1 MNERRN
7 EKVKRFFLWFVAPL
21 DDRIRGLSLTRLLA
35 VACFFFVW
43 HEIEVGHEI
52 ALKNNV
58 PVRLSWIDYATF
70 LLGVAAAFGKS
81 VVLALI
87 NRNQVNVDGKEI
99 RETVDITVREIQER
113 REAAERDGW
122 PGREVS

>member
-1 MNERRN
+1 MTAERR
-7 EKVKRFFLWFVAPL
+7 VQHQVLRFLLWFVAPF

-35 VACFFFVW
+35 VACFVFVW

-52 ALKNNV
+52 ALKAGT
-58 PVRLSWIDYATF
+58 PIRLSWIDYATF

-87 NRNQVNVDGKEI
+87 DRNKISVDGKEI
-99 RETVDITVREIQER
+99 RETVDVTVRQIAER
-113 REAAERDGW
+113 RAQGKEWDAE
-122 PGREVS
+122 PS